1 MCTRLTIELKMENIR
16 VDRES
21 GQVILLQVLNEARP
35 GLHRQGTSRIL
46 RRVLLEK
53 YPITKMR
60 VNSTGNPNIV
70 GTLEACVYLL
80 DNIPGVEWDKWRQ
93 ESAYE
98 FKKAL
103 IEHVERKKNSTP
115 NSIITSRKTPPMKS
129 SMDVQSDSEVVE
141 VETKTQLMQKHLQ
154 AADMFGNIRVAEET
168 GMGSAIDVI
177 RLMEPGA
184 DPRYAGRILTRLLEQ
199 EEEDLK
205 VTGQSPSDEA
215 TLKSRIFYV
224 QINGKGHVTPV
235 ADANTIVQIMWM
247 VPSKAGRAFR
257 RKSAGV
263 VCQALG
269 GDMSLCKEIEER
281 HYRLQS
287 SEEGQKF
294 KTFMTC
300 TGDNMEIPTK
310 FGPSWFELASDEEKK
325 AYVSVEAKKSVFNS
339 ELEITKSYVEALEMV
354 GQPLDDRDKIEVVD
368 RIKDSHRRAYGSQFL
383 HTTETSNQASTVTS
397 SETSSDSHAQLQ
409 VCNAIDISTGLP
421 LATPKCPLSVRGSE
435 TSIPLEAAK
444 LNVRV
449 GERSG
454 LVGRETRK
462 LYGIRYGQEAS
473 RNIPKR
479 STIFRGKPWSENTY
493 YARDSD
499 LIQRAIRNICGC

>member
-1 MCTRLTIELKMENIR
+1 MENIR

-21 GQVILLQVLNEARP
+21 GKVILLQVLNEARP

-46 RRVLLEK
+46 RRVLEK
-53 YPITKMR
+53 YDGAPITKMR
-60 VNSTGNPNIV
+60 VNSSGNPNMV

-80 DNIPGVEWDKWRQ
+80 DNIPGAEWDKWRQ

-103 IEHVERKKNSTP
+103 IEHVEKQKSSTL
-115 NSIITSRKTPPMKS
+115 TSLKTS
-129 SMDVQSDSEVVE
+129 SESTSMDVQSDPEGVE

-154 AADMFGNIRVAEET
+154 AANIFGNIRVVEET
-168 GMGSAIDVI
+168 GMASAIDAI
-177 RLMEPGA
+177 RLTEPGVDA
-184 DPRYAGRILTRLLEQ
+184 AHAGKMILRLLEQ
-199 EEEDLK
+199 EERDAIW
-205 VTGQSPSDEA
+205 GQDSESSSNEP

-224 QINGKGHVTPV
+224 QINGKGRVTPV
-235 ADANTIVQIMWM
+235 ADAKTIVEIMWM
-247 VPSKAGRAFR
+247 LPSKAARAFR

-287 SEEGQKF
+287 TEEGQKF
-294 KTFMTC
+294 QKFMTG
-300 TGDNMEIPTK
+300 TGDNMEITTK

-339 ELEITKSYVEALEMV
+339 ELQITKSYVDALEMV
-354 GQPLDDRDKIEVVD
+354 GQPLDDRDKIEVAD
-368 RIKDSHRRAYGSQFL
+368 RIKDSHRRAFKFL
-383 HTTETSNQASTVTS
+383 PATETSIETSTTTS
-397 SETSSDSHAQLQ
+397 TNISSDSHAQLQ
-409 VCNAIDISTGLP
+409 VCNAIDTSTGLP

-493 YARDSD
+493 FSRDSD